1 MTEKVI
7 TCAKASPFGIVIGAF
22 VVVFG
27 VLTASTCLVWET
39 ILGDWAIFASA
50 IIGGLVALVGVVL
63 MIVGRERSE
72 IVVTDKR
79 VYGKT
84 LFGKRVDLPIGS
96 VSAVAVLPLFSGV
109 VVSTSS
115 GRISFYGLPEY
126 NDLFKAMS
134 TLIVEREG
142 NRTVGDY
149 NSSQSDADQLKKYK
163 DLLDG
168 GVISQEEFDAKK
180 KQLLG
185 L

>member
-1 MTEKVI
+1 MEEKI
-7 TCAKASPFGIVIGAF
+7 IISAKANPFGMVVGF
-22 VVVFG
+22 VVG
-27 VLTASTCLVWET
+27 ALGALIAGTCLVWET

-50 IIGGLVALVGVVL
+50 IIGGLIALVGIVL
-63 MIVGRERSE
+63 VIAGREKSE
-72 IVVTDKR
+72 LIVTDKR

-96 VSAVAVLPLFSGV
+96 VSAVAIAPLFSGV
-109 VVSTSS
+109 SVSTSS

-126 NDLFKAMS
+126 NEIFKAIS
-134 TLIVEREG
+134 GLIVERE
-142 NRTVGDY
+142 NRATGTNQNVYQGT
-149 NSSQSDADQLKKYK
+149 ADDLKKYK